1 MEIKEKI
8 LKIKILVRS
17 IYFKLLLCFKR
28 SARGIYYVNGPE
40 TLPPPLSKNEE
51 ARVIERIEFDDGA
64 RQMLIEHNLRLVA
77 HVAKKYA
84 SSAMQHQLYKIVSID
99 DKGNIQLQDERKS
112 VE

>member
-1 MEIKEKI
+1 MEIKDKI

-64 RQMLIEHNLRLVA
+64 RQMLIEHNLRLV
-77 HVAKKYA
+77 VYIAKRFENSRLRRA
-84 SSAMQHQLYKIVSID
+84 VHHSGDA
-99 DKGNIQLQDERKS
+99 GGGF
-112 VE
+112 